1 MFNVLILHILAR
13 RLNGRRGAEIPILG
27 LSCTTMHDA
36 SIETYISFSLE
47 ISRPKVPSAS
57 SSLGRSVVRS
67 LTCIKLMRLRVIG
80 RATHGHLY
88 PLGVTRMSAIGV
100 TTTWRNADVSNWRN
114 DGNVVDTLATRVV
127 DTSYAVECMPSTR
140 RHVGNSCRR
149 HFLCRRMYAVE
160 SILCM
165 PSNVCRRIDSTTGLG
180 NASLRHA
187 FRIT

>member
-88 PLGVTRMSAIGV
+88 PLGVTRMSPIGV
-100 TTTWRNADVSNWRN
+100 TTTWRNADVSDWRN
-114 DGNVVDTLATRVV
+114 DGNVVDTVV
-127 DTSYAVECMPSTR
+127 ATSYAVECMPSNR
-140 RHVGNSCRR
+140 FSVCRQ
-149 HFLCRRMYAVE
+149 MYAVE
-160 SILCM
+160 LI
-165 PSNVCRRIDSTTGLG
+165 PKQDLG
-180 NASLRHA
+180 IHH
-187 FRIT
+187 